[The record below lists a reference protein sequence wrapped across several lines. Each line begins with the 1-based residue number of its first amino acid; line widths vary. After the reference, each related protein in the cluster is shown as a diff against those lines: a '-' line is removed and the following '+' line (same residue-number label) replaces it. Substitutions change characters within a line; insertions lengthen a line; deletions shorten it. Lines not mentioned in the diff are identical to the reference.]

1 VYCGS
6 ITAVDIDRVRL
17 TFHATMSYRLAGD
30 IYDARPENTTVTL
43 PFSENPEILEF
54 TRPKGTHTE
63 VGGPLANRLLAVQR
77 LARGDK
83 KPYLTIT
90 DGKVSRIA
98 FGVNTGNPT
107 TPQCFGAR

>member
-6 ITAVDIDRVRL
+6 ITAVDTDRARL
-17 TFHATMSYRLAGD
+17 TFHATMSYRQAGD
-30 IYDARPENTTVTL
+30 IWDARPENITVRL
-43 PFSENPEILEF
+43 PFSETPEVLEF
-54 TRPKGTHTE
+54 TRPKGTDREWRGT
-63 VGGPLANRLLAVQR
+63 LADRLLAVQR

-83 KPYLTIT
+83 KPYVTVE

-107 TPQCFGAR
+107 MPTCSDSR